1 MKLVETSQP
10 DEPATRQPGS
20 ATSLVDEVATP
31 STSAGSSSGVDNSA
45 DDFTVRVSPRWG
57 RSCGFSCE
65 CSCHRRQR
73 FRSPS
78 LLRQALGCLFVGF
91 SGIFLPWMS
100 CDKTTCLRQGR
111 PNMVVQYSFPQW
123 FLQRAVFLI
132 LQNSSGF
139 GPQMQL
145 RIPRV
150 VSDQAEIFWHS
161 LNGDTEA
168 IKQLL
173 SSGLASPNDV
183 GVSDNYTALLVSNI
197 PKADQTEKIDG

>member
-1 MKLVETSQP
+1 
-10 DEPATRQPGS
+10 
-20 ATSLVDEVATP
+20 
-31 STSAGSSSGVDNSA
+31 
-45 DDFTVRVSPRWG
+45 
-57 RSCGFSCE
+57 
-65 CSCHRRQR
+65 
-73 FRSPS
+73 
-78 LLRQALGCLFVGF
+78 
-91 SGIFLPWMS
+91 
-100 CDKTTCLRQGR
+100 
-111 PNMVVQYSFPQW
+111 MVVQYSFPQW